1 MRDISM
7 LTGRE
12 RDVLRRIGEGESAK
26 QIARGLEISPATVR
40 SHVRSIYVK
49 LDIRTRAQA
58 AALVVDARMTGV
70 IGPCP
75 ADAVQAGARP
85 AVSRGLDGC
94 FAPPPAAVVADARLA
109 GAIGSRP
116 ADATGSRPADVVG
129 AGAGTAVSRGFDD
142 RFLNRC
148 LAPPPA
154 PFDALTRREVEVLRC
169 MAAGIPRRAI
179 AERLV
184 LSPNTVR
191 THARNV
197 LAKLGVHS
205 SLAAAALLRRV
216 MCAPAG

>member
-1 MRDISM
+1 MRDISV
-7 LTGRE
+7 LTARE
-12 RDVLRRIGEGESAK
+12 QDVLRRIGEGSATK
-26 QIARGLEISPATVR
+26 EIAHALAISPATVR
-40 SHVRSIYVK
+40 SHLRSIYVK
-49 LDIRTRAQA
+49 LGVRTRAQA
-58 AALVVDARMTGV
+58 VTMIELHPNA
-70 IGPCP
+70 
-75 ADAVQAGARP
+75 QY
-85 AVSRGLDGC
+85 
-94 FAPPPAAVVADARLA
+94 
-109 GAIGSRP
+109 
-116 ADATGSRPADVVG
+116 ATGDY
-129 AGAGTAVSRGFDD
+129 
-142 RFLNRC
+142 

>member
-1 MRDISM
+1 MPCPLKIARLGWDPDGGEGIMRDTSM

-49 LDIRTRAQA
+49 LGIRTRAQA
-58 AALVVDARMTGV
+58 AAVVV
-70 IGPCP
+70 E
-75 ADAVQAGARP
+75 
-85 AVSRGLDGC
+85 
-94 FAPPPAAVVADARLA
+94 ARLV
-109 GAIGSRP
+109 GAV
-116 ADATGSRPADVVG
+116 GSRPADVVG
-129 AGAGTAVSRGFDD
+129 AGAGPAVSRGFDD
-142 RFLNRC
+142 RFFNDC
-148 LAPPPA
+148 FAPPPA

-184 LSPNTVR
+184 VSPNTVR

>member
-1 MRDISM
+1 MTMTADMPGQVPWWKEPTKDQWIAWIAAWLGWTLDAFDFTIFLLIMVPIAESFHVP
-7 LTGRE
+7 LIEVTA
-12 RDVLRRIGEGESAK
+12 VFTITLWLR
-26 QIARGLEISPATVR
+26 
-40 SHVRSIYVK
+40 
-49 LDIRTRAQA
+49 
-58 AALVVDARMTGV
+58 LVG
-70 IGPCP
+70 
-75 ADAVQAGARP
+75 AV
-85 AVSRGLDGC
+85 
-94 FAPPPAAVVADARLA
+94 
-109 GAIGSRP
+109 GSRP

-129 AGAGTAVSRGFDD
+129 AGAGPAVSRGFDD
-142 RFLNRC
+142 RFFNDC
-148 LAPPPA
+148 FAPPPA

-184 LSPNTVR
+184 VSPNTVR

>member
-1 MRDISM
+1 MPCPLKIARLGWDPDGGEGIMRDTSM

-49 LDIRTRAQA
+49 LGIRTRAQA
-58 AALVVDARMTGV
+58 AAVVV
-70 IGPCP
+70 E
-75 ADAVQAGARP
+75 
-85 AVSRGLDGC
+85 
-94 FAPPPAAVVADARLA
+94 ARLV
-109 GAIGSRP
+109 GAVGSHP

-129 AGAGTAVSRGFDD
+129 AGAGPAVSRGFDD
-142 RFLNRC
+142 RFFNDC
-148 LAPPPA
+148 FAPPPA

-184 LSPNTVR
+184 VSPNTVR

>member
-12 RDVLRRIGEGESAK
+12 QDVLRRISKGESTK
-26 QIARGLEISPATVR
+26 QIARVLAISPATVR
-40 SHVRSIYVK
+40 SHVQNVYVK
-49 LDIRTRAQA
+49 LGVRTRAQA
-58 AALVVDARMTGV
+58 AAVVVDARLAAA

-75 ADAVQAGARP
+75 AD
-85 AVSRGLDGC
+85 
-94 FAPPPAAVVADARLA
+94 
-109 GAIGSRP
+109 
-116 ADATGSRPADVVG
+116 VVG
-129 AGAGTAVSRGFDD
+129 AHPRAQYATGD
-142 RFLNRC
+142 C

-169 MAAGIPRRAI
+169 IAAGIPRRAI

-205 SLAAAALLRRV
+205 SIAAAALLRRA
-216 MCAPAG
+216 MCAAAG